1 MIGLINPEH
10 QKIMYPAT
18 CNPGKFLFGGIGS
31 IIIIRV
37 VGRKHKTYPD
47 SKNKYVNNN
56 KRKAPS
62 YFCKCN

>member
-1 MIGLINPEH
+1 MMGLINPEH

-18 CNPGKFLFGGIGS
+18 CNPGKFRFGGIGS

-47 SKNKYVNNN
+47 CKINKY
-56 KRKAPS
+56 
-62 YFCKCN
+62 